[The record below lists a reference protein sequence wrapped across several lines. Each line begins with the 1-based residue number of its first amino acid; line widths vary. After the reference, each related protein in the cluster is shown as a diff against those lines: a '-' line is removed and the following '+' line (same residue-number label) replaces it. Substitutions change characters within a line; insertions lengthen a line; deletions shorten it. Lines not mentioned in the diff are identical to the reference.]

1 MSGVSQR
8 GMEQEMYDRMKKNRM
23 IWWAGCI
30 LLAGLFT
37 ADLMTGSASVSPA
50 EVCKALFGGDAGE
63 QTRLIVTE
71 IRLPKALT
79 AILAGIAVSVSG
91 LLMQTL
97 FRNPLAGPYV
107 LGISS
112 GASLGAALCVLS
124 ASSAMFIDDSVL
136 GTLGLAGAAW
146 LGAAAILAVIAAA
159 TRKIGDIT
167 VVLILGIMLG
177 ACLDAVVQILQFL
190 SDEQSLKSYIVWTM
204 GSLGNV
210 SGCRLGLFGAASVFG
225 LLMAVCSVKS
235 LNLMLFGEEY
245 AVSAGADVRKTRISV
260 FIATVLLA
268 GTATAFCGPLGF
280 VGLAVPHIAKIVTGS
295 ADHRVLIPATVLCG
309 GILMSACNIVAKL
322 SAVPINAITS
332 LVGIP
337 VVVWVL
343 FHHRSRVS

>member
-1 MSGVSQR
+1 
-8 GMEQEMYDRMKKNRM
+8 M
-23 IWWAGCI
+23 IWGGGI
-30 LLAGLFT
+30 VLLLLLFVT
-37 ADLMTGSASVSPA
+37 DLMTGSAGIAPS
-50 EVCKALFGGDAGE
+50 EVLRALFGGGAGE
-63 QTRLIVTE
+63 QARLIVME

-79 AILAGIAVSVSG
+79 AVIAGMAVSVSG

-124 ASSAMFIDDSVL
+124 ASSALIVRESAAGV
-136 GTLGLAGAAW
+136 LGLAGAAW
-146 LGAAAILAVIAAA
+146 IGAASVLAVITAA

-167 VVLILGIMLG
+167 VILIFGIMLASG
-177 ACLDAVVQILQFL
+177 IDAVVQILQFL

-210 SGCRLGLFGAASVFG
+210 SGLRLLLLAAASACGLGISAVF
-225 LLMAVCSVKS
+225 AKP
-235 LNLMLFGEEY
+235 LNLLLAGEEY
-245 AVSAGADVRKTRISV
+245 AVSAGADVGKTRTAV

-280 VGLAVPHIAKIVTGS
+280 VGLAVPHIARMVTRN

-309 GILMSACNIVAKL
+309 SILMSACGIISKL
-322 SAVPINAITS
+322 TGVPVNAITS
-332 LVGIP
+332 LIGIP
-337 VVVWVL
+337 VVVRVL
-343 FHHRSRVS
+343 FHSRPGAAS